1 MNNTL
6 KYVIGGSLAVGA
18 LALTISAP
26 KTAGN
31 LKPLSLQRMQESDMF
46 SIFTDKETGDMY
58 GYIDG
63 PGGEQRFVKMDK
75 NSENKIRQERLK
87 EEEESKK
94 PVDVSLKESTFTFD
108 DKWKDYEINTFIKY
122 RSSEGTLLYRLAI
135 QAPVK
140 TINKGQSIDCA
151 FSSDKEKELENMVKN
166 QDNVV
171 RLRFKDKDDFW
182 ISDFIIP
189 LGTKSAENFRTTSID
204 AYSKDICS
212 NKNKLVFHGKLNG
225 ESFPDF
231 GLIDDGKLLFKKVK
245 VTDPDDAKKDN

>member
-1 MNNTL
+1 MNNSL

-122 RSSEGTLLYRLAI
+122 RSSEAKLLYRLAI

-140 TINKGQSIDCA
+140 TLNKGQSIDCS
-151 FSSDKEKELENMVKN
+151 FSSDREKELENMVKN

-204 AYSKDICS
+204 AYSKDNCS
-212 NKNKLVFHGKLNG
+212 NKNKLVFHGILNG
-225 ESFPDF
+225 VSFPDF
-231 GLIDDGKLLFKKVK
+231 DLIDDGKLLFKNVK